1 MTKSMVPQRAS
12 TAARWISLA
21 LTIILAIGTAAW
33 LTTAKTRN
41 VAVETAT
48 ISQKTDIISVTLRI
62 PVFTGLGDGT
72 AQEQL
77 NSSIRQNALDFAA
90 KIEELAREAKE
101 EEWFRPYEVVVDYE
115 VRYLSDEVV
124 SLLISYYQYTGG
136 AHGLTPVEGLTV
148 DARTGRKLALQDLFQ
163 PGTDYRAVISTE
175 IARQFDA
182 RRGDFF
188 PDARDTALDF
198 DENDFYVEGG
208 DIVIFFQQYD
218 IAPYAAG
225 HPEFRIPVAFF
236 GDSVTSYLR
245 H

>member
-1 MTKSMVPQRAS
+1 MTKSMVPQRVS

-101 EEWFRPYEVVVDYE
+101 DHE
-115 VRYLSDEVV
+115 
-124 SLLISYYQYTGG
+124 
-136 AHGLTPVEGLTV
+136 
-148 DARTGRKLALQDLFQ
+148 
-163 PGTDYRAVISTE
+163 
-175 IARQFDA
+175 
-182 RRGDFF
+182 
-188 PDARDTALDF
+188 
-198 DENDFYVEGG
+198 
-208 DIVIFFQQYD
+208 
-218 IAPYAAG
+218 
-225 HPEFRIPVAFF
+225 
-236 GDSVTSYLR
+236 
-245 H
+245 